1 VVPFVVYSRFPIL
14 FFPER
19 CQISSFPP
27 LLVFLHRTKQKSLND
42 GTMLAYF
49 HDDACSHPRCSEAV
63 MFNIHIEVVG
73 DVAVVQCEGRIVHS
87 EAAYHLRDAIL
98 SQRNARVV
106 VVELS
111 DVDTIEGGGLG
122 MLAFLQRWAHDHNI
136 KLKLFNPTSSV
147 QNRLEHTWMPS
158 LDVATADEL
167 IALLDRAD
175 QNSLPS

>member
-1 VVPFVVYSRFPIL
+1 
-14 FFPER
+14 
-19 CQISSFPP
+19 
-27 LLVFLHRTKQKSLND
+27 
-42 GTMLAYF
+42 
-49 HDDACSHPRCSEAV
+49 
-63 MFNIHIEVVG
+63 MFNTHIEVVG

-87 EAAYHLRDAIL
+87 DAAYHLRDAIL
-98 SQRNARVV
+98 SQGNARVV

-147 QNRLEHTWMPS
+147 QDRLEHTWMPS

-175 QNSLPS
+175 QTSLPI